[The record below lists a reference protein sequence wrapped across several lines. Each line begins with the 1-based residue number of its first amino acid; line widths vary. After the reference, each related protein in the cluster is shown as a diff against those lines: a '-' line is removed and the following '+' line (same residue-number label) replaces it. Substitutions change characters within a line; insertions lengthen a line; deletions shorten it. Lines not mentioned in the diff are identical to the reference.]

1 MASICN
7 DERGHFGVVSGH
19 GRKTLR
25 LSGNATGQRG
35 VSDARRAMLS
45 TARKAGTHAVPALRA
60 VDAVD

>member
-1 MASICN
+1 MPRSVTCC
-7 DERGHFGVVSGH
+7 
-19 GRKTLR
+19 
-25 LSGNATGQRG
+25 SGNATGQRG